1 MSSLQSRPII
11 SRLFFALALF
21 LVTATHA
28 SAQARLYTC
37 SSENG
42 FFGAIYAPGWDY
54 ISGYGSQADCAN
66 ACWGFNNCEAH
77 YCTTIG
83 YCVALHAGASSSS
96 GGSGGSGGGAVGPSQ
111 SNLPF
116 GAACGFNSEC
126 RSGECWLGFC
136 Q

>member
-1 MSSLQSRPII
+1 MTTIRIHAI
-11 SRLFFALALF
+11 VARTTFALTL
-21 LVTATHA
+21 LLLTVPHA

-37 SSENG
+37 TTENG

-54 ISGYGSQADCAN
+54 ISGYGSQSDCAN

-83 YCVALHAGASSSS
+83 YCVALHAGASSST
-96 GGSGGSGGGAVGPSQ
+96 GGSAGGSVGPSR

-126 RSGECWLGFC
+126 QSGQCWLGFC